1 MGIFLLQETVLYVK
15 LTMVY
20 FSLIGEVFLS
30 KYSDRAVELFM
41 EGKNCSQAV
50 FAAFAPDLG
59 LTEEMALSISIG
71 LGGGVGRM
79 REVCG
84 AISGSAMVV
93 GLKYPELDKAGAYE
107 KVRAIADEFKK
118 TNPSIVC
125 KELLGLVKPEN
136 SCVPEDR
143 TAEYYQKR
151 PCVKIVEDA
160 ALATE
165 KVLFGEIE

>member
-1 MGIFLLQETVLYVK
+1 MCDKIY
-15 LTMVY
+15 
-20 FSLIGEVFLS
+20 LIIYIEVIFLS

-59 LTEEMALSISIG
+59 LSEETALAVSIG

-84 AISGSAMVV
+84 AVSGSAMLV
-93 GLKYPELDKAGAYE
+93 GLKYPEFDKTEVYA
-107 KVRAIADEFKK
+107 KVRMIIDEFKK
-118 TNPSIVC
+118 TNHSIVC
-125 KELLGLVKPEN
+125 KELLGMSKPEG
-136 SCVPEDR
+136 SCVPEAR
-143 TAEYYQKR
+143 TEEYYQKR

-160 ALATE
+160 ALAVE
-165 KVLFGEIE
+165 KVLFE

>member
-1 MGIFLLQETVLYVK
+1 M
-15 LTMVY
+15 
-20 FSLIGEVFLS
+20 S
-30 KYSDRAVELFM
+30 KYSDRAIELFM
-41 EGKNCSQAV
+41 DGKNCSQAV

-59 LTEEMALSISIG
+59 LSEEMALAVSIG

-84 AISGSAMVV
+84 AVSGSAMVV
-93 GLKYPELDKAGAYE
+93 GLKYPELSKAEVYE
-107 KVRAIADEFKK
+107 KVRLIADEFKK

-125 KELLGLVKPEN
+125 KELLGLSKPET
-136 SCVPEDR
+136 SSVPEAR
-143 TAEYYQKR
+143 TREYYQKR

-165 KVLFGEIE
+165 KILFGEVK

>member
-1 MGIFLLQETVLYVK
+1 M
-15 LTMVY
+15 
-20 FSLIGEVFLS
+20 IGEICLS

-41 EGKNCSQAV
+41 SGCNCSQAV
-50 FAAFAPDLG
+50 FVAFATDLG
-59 LTEEMALSISIG
+59 LSEEMALSISVG

-84 AISGSAMVV
+84 AVSGSAMIV
-93 GLKYPELDKAGAYE
+93 GLKYPELDKLGVYE
-107 KVRAIADEFKK
+107 KVRAIAEEFKK

-125 KELLGLVKPEN
+125 KELLQLQEMEKSAKPD
-136 SCVPEDR
+136 DR
-143 TAEYYQKR
+143 TPEYYKKR

-165 KVLFGEIE
+165 KILFGEE

>member
-1 MGIFLLQETVLYVK
+1 M
-15 LTMVY
+15 
-20 FSLIGEVFLS
+20 S

-59 LTEEMALSISIG
+59 LSEETALAISVG

-84 AISGSAMVV
+84 AVSGSAMIV
-93 GLKYPELDKAGAYE
+93 GLKHPEYNKTEVYKL
-107 KVRAIADEFKK
+107 VRLIIDEFKK
-118 TNPSIVC
+118 TNHSIVC
-125 KELLGLVKPEN
+125 KELLGLVEAEK
-136 SCVPEDR
+136 SSVPEVR
-143 TAEYYQKR
+143 TPEYYQKR

-165 KVLFGEIE
+165 KILFAEENK

>member
-1 MGIFLLQETVLYVK
+1 M
-15 LTMVY
+15 
-20 FSLIGEVFLS
+20 S

-50 FAAFAPDLG
+50 FVAFATDLG
-59 LTEEMALSISIG
+59 LSEETALAVSIG

-84 AISGSAMVV
+84 AVSGSAMVV
-93 GLKYPELDKAGAYE
+93 GLKYPELSKAEVYE

-118 TNPSIVC
+118 TSHSIVC
-125 KELLGLVKPEN
+125 KELLGLTKPEA
-136 SCVPEDR
+136 SSVPETR
-143 TAEYYQKR
+143 TTEYYQKR

-165 KVLFGEIE
+165 KILFGEVK

>member
-1 MGIFLLQETVLYVK
+1 M
-15 LTMVY
+15 
-20 FSLIGEVFLS
+20 S
-30 KYSDRAVELFM
+30 KYSERAVELFM

-59 LTEEMALSISIG
+59 MSEEMAIAVSAG

-84 AISGSAMVV
+84 AVSGSAMVV
-93 GLKYPELDKAGAYE
+93 GLKYPELDKGAVYE
-107 KVRAIADEFKK
+107 KVRLIADEFKK
-118 TNPSIVC
+118 VNPSIVC
-125 KELLGLVKPEN
+125 KELLGLSKPEQ
-136 SCVPEDR
+136 SSAPEAR
-143 TAEYYQKR
+143 TAEYYKKR

-165 KVLFGEIE
+165 KILFGEVE

>member
-1 MGIFLLQETVLYVK
+1 M
-15 LTMVY
+15 
-20 FSLIGEVFLS
+20 S
-30 KYSDRAVELFM
+30 KYSERAVELFM

-50 FAAFAPDLG
+50 FVAFATDLG
-59 LTEEMALSISIG
+59 MTEEMALAVSSG

-84 AISGSAMVV
+84 AVSGSAMVA
-93 GLKYPELDKAGAYE
+93 GLKNPELSKGEVYE
-107 KVRAIADEFKK
+107 KVRLIADEFKK
-118 TNPSIVC
+118 TNHSIVC
-125 KELLGLVKPEN
+125 KELLGLVNPEN
-136 SCVPEDR
+136 SSTPEAR

-165 KVLFGEIE
+165 KILFGEVE

>member
-1 MGIFLLQETVLYVK
+1 M
-15 LTMVY
+15 
-20 FSLIGEVFLS
+20 S
-30 KYSDRAVELFM
+30 KYSDRAIELFM

-59 LTEEMALSISIG
+59 LSEEMALAVSIG

-93 GLKYPELDKAGAYE
+93 GLKYPELDKIEVYQL
-107 KVRAIADEFKK
+107 VRQIMDEFKK
-118 TNPSIVC
+118 TNHSIVC
-125 KELLGLVKPEN
+125 KELLGLVEVEKSSAPEA
-136 SCVPEDR
+136 R
-143 TAEYYQKR
+143 TPEYYQKR

-165 KVLFGEIE
+165 KVLFTKENK

>member
-1 MGIFLLQETVLYVK
+1 MVK
-15 LTMVY
+15 LTKYISIRGILTM
-20 FSLIGEVFLS
+20 S

-50 FAAFAPDLG
+50 FVAFATDLG
-59 LTEEMALSISIG
+59 LSEETALAISIG

-84 AISGSAMVV
+84 AVSGSAMVV
-93 GLKYPELDKAGAYE
+93 GLKYPELSKAEVYE
-107 KVRAIADEFKK
+107 KVRLIADEFKK

-125 KELLGLVKPEN
+125 KELLGLSKPET
-136 SCVPEDR
+136 SSVPEAR
-143 TAEYYQKR
+143 TQEYYQKR
-151 PCVKIVEDA
+151 PCIKIVEDA

-165 KVLFGEIE
+165 KILFGEAK

>member
-1 MGIFLLQETVLYVK
+1 
-15 LTMVY
+15 MVY
-20 FSLIGEVFLS
+20 FSLIGEIFLS
-30 KYSDRAVELFM
+30 KYSERAIELFI

-50 FAAFAPDLG
+50 FVAFATDLG
-59 LTEEMALSISIG
+59 LSEEMALAVSAG

-84 AISGSAMVV
+84 AVSGAAMVV
-93 GLKYPELDKAGAYE
+93 GLKYPELSKGEVYE
-107 KVRAIADEFKK
+107 KVRLIADEFKK
-118 TNPSIVC
+118 VNSSIVC
-125 KELLGLVKPEN
+125 KELLGLVKPEQ
-136 SCVPEDR
+136 SSTPEAR

-165 KVLFGEIE
+165 KILFSEVE

>member
-1 MGIFLLQETVLYVK
+1 M
-15 LTMVY
+15 
-20 FSLIGEVFLS
+20 S
-30 KYSDRAVELFM
+30 KYSERAVALFM

-50 FAAFAPDLG
+50 FAAFATDLG
-59 LTEEMALSISIG
+59 MSEEMALAVSAG

-84 AISGSAMVV
+84 AVSGSAMIV
-93 GLKYPELDKAGAYE
+93 GLKFPELSKGEVYE
-107 KVRAIADEFKK
+107 KVRLISDEFKK
-118 TNPSIVC
+118 TNHSIVC
-125 KELLGLVKPEN
+125 KELLGLVKPEQ
-136 SCVPEDR
+136 SSTPEAR

-165 KVLFGEIE
+165 KIIFGEVE

>member
-1 MGIFLLQETVLYVK
+1 MVMVELTKYIFIRGN
-15 LTMVY
+15 LTM
-20 FSLIGEVFLS
+20 S

-50 FAAFAPDLG
+50 FVAFATDLG

-84 AISGSAMVV
+84 AVSGSAMVV
-93 GLKYPELDKAGAYE
+93 GLKYPEYDKAQVYE
-107 KVRAIADEFKK
+107 LVRQIADEFKK
-118 TNPSIVC
+118 TNHSIVC
-125 KELLGLVKPEN
+125 KELLGLANPEK
-136 SCVPEDR
+136 SSVPEPR
-143 TAEYYQKR
+143 TQEYYQKR

-165 KVLFGEIE
+165 KILFGEVK